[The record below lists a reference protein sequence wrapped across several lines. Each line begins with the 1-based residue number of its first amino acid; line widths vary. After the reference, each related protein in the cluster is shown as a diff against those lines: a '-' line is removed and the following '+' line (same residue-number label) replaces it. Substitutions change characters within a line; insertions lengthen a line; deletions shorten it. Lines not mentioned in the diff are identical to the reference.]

1 MVYHLVSLTL
11 LLLFYK
17 NIRSNVLK
25 LKSVIYI
32 LIGLLLVVPHFYWN
46 YNNNFVTFGHSA
58 DNANIHE
65 INFNFK
71 ELFLFFL
78 SQFIVFGIYPF
89 YFIFKSFFAIQKQ
102 DEEKILL
109 YIFFVTPISYSIN
122 YCFFFASECKL
133 GSCWVSIWLYFN
145 G

>member
-1 MVYHLVSLTL
+1 MVYHLVSLTI

-17 NIRSNVLK
+17 NMRSKVLK

-46 YNNNFVTFGHSA
+46 YNNNFVTLGHTA
-58 DNANIHE
+58 DNANIHG
-65 INFNFK
+65 INLNFK

-89 YFIFKSFFAIQKQ
+89 YFFFKRFFAIQKQ

-109 YIFFVTPISYSIN
+109 YIF
-122 YCFFFASECKL
+122 L
-133 GSCWVSIWLYFN
+133 
-145 G
+145 